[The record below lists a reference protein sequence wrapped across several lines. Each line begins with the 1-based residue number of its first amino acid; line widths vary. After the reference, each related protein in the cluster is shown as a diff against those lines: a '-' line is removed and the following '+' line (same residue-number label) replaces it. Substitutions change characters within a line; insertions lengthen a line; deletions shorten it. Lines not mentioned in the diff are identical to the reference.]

1 MGIIDLET
9 MNKAPLGKWLW
20 NLLKTEGLWQQ
31 LLRDKYLS
39 RKILTAQ
46 KTKTGASH
54 FWHGLMEIKDTFFS
68 HCLEKNRKW
77 DQHPVL
83 GRQLDLEGGGG
94 PLAQQFPHLYRNTHT
109 VHDSGLGKIKGM
121 GEHDF

>member
-1 MGIIDLET
+1 MGIIDLEA

-20 NLLKTEGLWQQ
+20 NLEKTEGLWQQ

-54 FWHGLMEIKDTFFS
+54 FWQGLMEIKDTFFI
-68 HCLEKNRKW
+68 HCLEKKKQEMGPTSCFGKTTGW
-77 DQHPVL
+77 
-83 GRQLDLEGGGG
+83 GDLWHNNSLTYTEIHTRFMT
-94 PLAQQFPHLYRNTHT
+94 LA
-109 VHDSGLGKIKGM
+109 
-121 GEHDF
+121 